1 MNLILILL
9 GKFITKISQFLNIGF
24 GSTWP
29 GHLVLKINDKFIENV
44 INKYKNLK
52 IIVIAGTN
60 GKTTST
66 ALLKFLLEKSGHKVF
81 TNSEGANLLNG
92 VASTII
98 KNINIFFQLKYDFAI
113 FESDEFNLPLLL
125 KKISPDKILILNL
138 FRDQLDRYGE
148 VNTIALKWLESLK
161 VLSAKTEVFINGDDP
176 QLYYIGTKLTQKVQY
191 FGVETNLMKLKNIP
205 HDVDS
210 IFCPVC
216 LSLLHYH
223 QLSFAHLGDFYCSN
237 CQFKRSG
244 KVIDFSQEKISYP
257 MEGLYNVYNSNAILL
272 LFKSLID
279 EQFVIPVKTG
289 IQTKITFSVLN
300 EWLSDF
306 LPAFGRQEE
315 IIYKNHKIFIL
326 LSKNPAGFNQSIQ
339 TVSEMIR
346 KKPSFASP
354 FAKASG
360 DKKASKGKANFL
372 IILNNRIPDGLDVSW
387 IWDVDFKPILD
398 VAGNVYATGDRLYD
412 LNLRLRY
419 ENNKNIINTFEDLST
434 AIESIVNKTK
444 EGERLFILPTY
455 SAMLE
460 VRKIL
465 LGRKL
470 L

>member
-1 MNLILILL
+1 MKNILIILIC
-9 GKFITKISQFLNIGF
+9 KIISWISQIFNLGS

-29 GHLVLKINDKFIENV
+29 GHLALKLNDKFIEDV
-44 INKYKNLK
+44 VNKNKNLK

-66 ALLKFLLEKSGHKVF
+66 ALLKFLLEKSGKKVF

-92 VASTII
+92 VASSII
-98 KNINIFFQLKYDFAI
+98 KNSNIFSQLKYDYAI
-113 FESDEFNLPLLL
+113 FESDEFNLPLLF

-161 VLSAKTEVFINGDDP
+161 TLSAKTEVFINGDDP
-176 QLYYIGTKLTQKVQY
+176 QLYFIGSKLSQKVQY
-191 FGVETNLMKLKNIP
+191 FGVETSLMKLKNIP

-237 CQFKRSG
+237 CQFKRG

-257 MEGLYNVYNSNAILL
+257 MEGLYNVYNTNAVLL
-272 LFKSLID
+272 LFNSLIS

-289 IQTKITFSVLN
+289 IQNK
-300 EWLSDF
+300 WLSEF
-306 LPAFGRQEE
+306 TPTFGRQEE
-315 IIYKNHKIFIL
+315 IIYKNRKVFIL

-339 TVSEMIR
+339 TVKQILKN
-346 KKPSFASP
+346 KKT
-354 FAKASG
+354 
-360 DKKASKGKANFL
+360 NFL
-372 IILNNRIPDGLDVSW
+372 IILNNQIPDGQDVSW
-387 IWDVDFKPILD
+387 IWDVDFAPILSSAKNIY
-398 VAGNVYATGDRLYD
+398 VSGDRVYD

-419 ENNKNIINTFEDLST
+419 ENDKKKILTFENLLD

-444 EGERLFILPTY
+444 EGKRLFVLPTY

>member
-1 MNLILILL
+1 MNFILILL
-9 GKFITKISQFLNIGF
+9 GKLIIKISQLLNIGS

-29 GHLVLKINDKFIENV
+29 GHIALKLNDKFIENV
-44 INKYKNLK
+44 INKNKHLK

-66 ALLKFLLEKSGHKVF
+66 ALLKFLLEKSGYKVF

-92 VASTII
+92 VASSII
-98 KNINIFFQLKYDFAI
+98 KSSNIFSQLKYDYAI

-161 VLSAKTEVFINGDDP
+161 TLEQKTEVFINGDDP
-176 QLYYIGTKLTQKVQY
+176 QLYFIGSKLNQKIQY
-191 FGVETNLMKLKNIP
+191 FGVETKLMKLKNIP

-237 CQFKRSG
+237 CQFKRG

-257 MEGLYNVYNSNAILL
+257 MEGLYNVYNTNAILL
-272 LFKSLID
+272 LIKSLISV
-279 EQFVIPVKTG
+279 ENKNINQWLK
-289 IQTKITFSVLN
+289 TFS
-300 EWLSDF
+300 
-306 LPAFGRQEE
+306 PTFGRQEE
-315 IIYKNHKIFIL
+315 IIYKNRKVFVL

-339 TVSEMIR
+339 TI
-346 KKPSFASP
+346 KQILKN
-354 FAKASG
+354 K
-360 DKKASKGKANFL
+360 KANFL
-372 IILNNRIPDGLDVSW
+372 IVLNNQVPDGQDVSW
-387 IWDVDFKPILD
+387 IWDVDFAPIL
-398 VAGNVYATGDRLYD
+398 AATKNIFISGDMVYD

-419 ENNKNIINTFEDLST
+419 ENDKKKILTFENLPD

-444 EGERLFILPTY
+444 EKGRFFILPTY